1 MRLFEFWE
9 QVERPAAKDLAG
21 VKLNAAR
28 KLKAN
33 GTPLDAPGDH
43 FCGSSNVRTSSRCT

>member
-1 MRLFEFWE
+1 MRPFEFWE
-9 QVERPAAKDLAG
+9 QVERPAAKDFAS

-33 GTPLDAPGDH
+33 GTPLDACDH